1 MGKYELFSL
10 NMSTLSAS
18 VANSILSATTTSNEE
33 FEYVAAEIG
42 FDLSELRD
50 PEARVSYDQ
59 YIAIWNEAIHRTGDT
74 YLGLH
79 VAERVN
85 MDQLGVISQAVLL
98 CSNLG
103 QALDLLLRYNR
114 LTNDA
119 VDVHLEHADGEVRL
133 SFNLCFPPWAVPRPE
148 AEFVMAVICH
158 SISRIL
164 GRKIYPLEV
173 RFKHTEPPEVG
184 EYKRTF
190 GNNVVFGY
198 RINELVFP
206 SALIEEPASNSD
218 PAAFAAMEKRSAEMI
233 KRLPPADPLIDKL
246 RKTVFNALG
255 VGDVSMQSISRLMN
269 VSSDKLRKELS
280 TRRTSFRFLVNSI
293 KRDIALVYLED
304 RSWSL
309 ADVAFVLGFSDTS
322 SFNRSFRGWTG
333 ETPTEYRRFFF
344 GDPE

>member
-1 MGKYELFSL
+1 MT
-10 NMSTLSAS
+10 MSTLSAS
-18 VANSILSATTTSNEE
+18 VANAILCATTKSNEE
-33 FEYVAAEIG
+33 FEYIAAAIG
-42 FDLSELRD
+42 LDPSELHD

-59 YIAIWNEAIHRTGDT
+59 YVAMWNEAIHHTGDA
-74 YLGLH
+74 YVGLH
-79 VAERVN
+79 VAERVSN
-85 MDQLGVISQAVLL
+85 EQLGVVSQACLL

-119 VDVHLEHADGEVRL
+119 LDLHLEHVDDEVRF
-133 SFNLCFPPWAVPRPE
+133 SFNLAFPPWAVPRPE
-148 AEFVMAVICH
+148 AEFVLAVICH
-158 SISRIL
+158 SISRVL
-164 GRKIYPLEV
+164 GRKIFPLEV
-173 RFKHTEPPEVG
+173 HFKHTEPPDIG
-184 EYKRTF
+184 EYRRTF
-190 GNNVVFGY
+190 GDNLVF
-198 RINELVFP
+198 RHRSNELVFP
-206 SALIEEPASNSD
+206 SALLEEPSSSSD
-218 PAAFAAMEKRSAEMI
+218 PTACAAMEKRSAEMI
-233 KRLPPADPLIDKL
+233 ERLPPADPLIGKL
-246 RKTVFNALG
+246 RVTVFNALG
-255 VGDVSMQSISRLMN
+255 RGDVSMQSIARRMN
-269 VSSDKLRKELS
+269 ISVAKLRKELT

>member
-1 MGKYELFSL
+1 MREDELFSS

-18 VANSILSATTTSNEE
+18 VANAILRATTTSNEE
-33 FEYVAAEIG
+33 FEHVAAEIG

-59 YIAIWNEAIHRTGDT
+59 YVSIWNEAIHRTGDT

-85 MDQLGVISQAVLL
+85 MDQLGVVSQACLL

-119 VDVHLEHADGEVRL
+119 LDVHLEHTDDEVRL
-133 SFNLCFPPWAVPRPE
+133 SFKLAFPPWAVPRPE

-158 SISRIL
+158 SISRVL

-173 RFKHTEPPEVG
+173 RFKHTEPPEIG
-184 EYKRTF
+184 EYKR
-190 GNNVVFGY
+190 VFGSNLVFRH
-198 RINELVFP
+198 RINELVFSSTLLDEP
-206 SALIEEPASNSD
+206 SSNSD
-218 PAAFAAMEKRSAEMI
+218 PAACAEMEKRSAEMI

-246 RKTVFNALG
+246 RKMVFNALG
-255 VGDVSMQSISRLMN
+255 MGDVSMQSIARRMN
-269 VSSDKLRKELS
+269 ISVDKLRKELT